1 MRSVQDI
8 YERQSSCRFPAPR
21 QTTIDAPLERR
32 GIVLE
37 EDKALVRTVSPV
49 MVYLLTGFP
58 TYESFKASPFEPFD
72 HPLHTQATTHQI
84 PTTGIQ
90 QNPDRATNKFVS
102 TSNFGPKS
110 KALRNSRDL
119 LIQQFGQ
126 QSD

>member
-8 YERQSSCRFPAPR
+8 YERQPSCRFPAPR
-21 QTTIDAPLERR
+21 QTAIDAPLERR
-32 GIVLE
+32 GIVL

-84 PTTGIQ
+84 LITGIQ

-102 TSNFGPKS
+102 TSNFCPQPK
-110 KALRNSRDL
+110 ARRNLRDL